1 MSIPVKID
9 VAKSIKKVLS
19 INTAKDIVKVIKVD
33 PLVAEESNT
42 GVYTVIPEFT
52 EANYTSSIEF
62 LKAYT
67 SYLDNLTDFT
77 SHIDRYI
84 QYNRALNSSD
94 FVNSTADIFTN
105 INSNVYSIDNQ
116 FLIPW
121 IKKYNQSVDEV
132 KKVVELALASNN
144 IYEKFSDSIGLYANT
159 GYLLT
164 DSVIPFND
172 INCALY
178 QPPKTY
184 PATLAN
190 KLSPAS
196 IAVADKLSRL
206 TTTMFRQNVIN
217 IQKAYATSTEAHGSN
232 LITDIQSYS
241 LARNYI
247 EGIVNK
253 LDDEFQAVFKLVTYV
268 SNINDHTGF
277 NSRDYEVNTAAV
289 GRYQFTIKVQ
299 GNPVLVDLLGK
310 KLKIARS
317 SLTIAKSLVS
327 GNAVPV
333 VSINQK
339 NINTQYTAKTV
350 TNVRSG
356 KVIPINTS
364 ALLSEGTIKPSILPE
379 PAVVPPEQAAK
390 GKAMVSAQAKT
401 SVTAKP
407 VGIKGLLGFVGM
419 ISKAVPEFSR
429 INFAQAIQSPLGTAR
444 KIRDLVCKAI
454 DFAKTFELGKL
465 AQIQWPPVWPP
476 FFKNFKIK
484 KLLAKLALEVQIRII
499 KFILSLIPKIP
510 DIAAIIKAIK
520 KKIQKLAQEI
530 RDLFTC
536 NPGTKIRIPLPVQ
549 K

>member
-1 MSIPVKID
+1 MSIPVIID
-9 VAKSIKKVLS
+9 TAKSIKKVLS

-33 PLVAEESNT
+33 PLVAEESNS
-42 GVYTVIPEFT
+42 GVHTAIPEFT
-52 EANYTSSIEF
+52 EANYTSSVEF
-62 LKAYT
+62 LKVYT

-132 KKVVELALASNN
+132 KKVVGLALASNN

-178 QPPKTY
+178 QPPRTY

-217 IQKAYATSTEAHGSN
+217 IQRSYATSTEAHGSN

-299 GNPVLVDLLGK
+299 GSPVLVDLLGK

-327 GNAVPV
+327 GGAVPTV
-333 VSINQK
+333 PVTRE
-339 NINTQYTAKTV
+339 NIDTNYAARIPG
-350 TNVRSG
+350 NVRVGS
-356 KVIPINTS
+356 VIPINTP
-364 ALLSEGTIKPSILPE
+364 ATNIIQPNTMPE
-379 PAVVPPEQAAK
+379 PAAVPPEQAAK
-390 GKAMVSAQAKT
+390 GKAMISAQAKT

-429 INFAQAIQSPLGTAR
+429 MNFAQAIQSPLGTAR

-484 KLLAKLALEVQIRII
+484 KLLAKLALEVQRKII

-536 NPGTKIRIPLPVQ
+536 NPGDKN
-549 K
+549 